1 MFKDGLDAPKAASGR
16 NGGLLALGDGQRRI
30 GCRSGKRRPER
41 LRRSRPKSTHGGP
54 GNQSDDHDSG
64 YSSTNI
70 GTLHTPSPRR
80 PILVLRFICS
90 VTYFLGSLCQGA
102 VQFVKQCVE
111 IFSCE
116 PPLERFSDS
125 LVVPFEGE

>member
-1 MFKDGLDAPKAASGR
+1 MDRMPASSSAPLAKSASGR
-16 NGGLLALGDGQRRI
+16 LPYVWTTISLMSCIAVLYARDERERSVGPLSFHLAAF
-30 GCRSGKRRPER
+30 
-41 LRRSRPKSTHGGP
+41 
-54 GNQSDDHDSG
+54 
-64 YSSTNI
+64 
-70 GTLHTPSPRR
+70 
-80 PILVLRFICS
+80 RFIICS